1 MKMKTRIKKPQGATL
16 TRADVEVMMHEL
28 RTLAQAEQKIL
39 ADKNAAIRQIDASC
53 APALASIVKQR
64 KPLVAAIQ
72 QWAEA
77 HPEEFA
83 KRKSIEMTHGTVGF
97 RTGTP
102 KLALLNRKWNWQSA
116 LEAVMHLLP
125 AFIRNSPE
133 IDKEALIA
141 QRADDA
147 IAWALPRC
155 GLKVTQDEG
164 FFVDPKLEQVET
176 RKTNVTPLKEA
187 A

>member
-1 MKMKTRIKKPQGATL
+1 MKTRIKRPQGATL
-16 TRADVEVMMHEL
+16 TRADIEIMMGDL
-28 RTLAQAEQKIL
+28 RTLAQREQKIL
-39 ADKNAAIRQIDASC
+39 ADKNAAVQQIEERCKEPLENIA
-53 APALASIVKQR
+53 AAR
-64 KPLVAAIQ
+64 KPLVAVIQ

-83 KRKSIEMTHGTVGF
+83 KRKSIELTHGTVGF

-102 KLALLNRKWNWQSA
+102 RLALLNRKWNWESA
-116 LEAVMHLLP
+116 LEAVKLMLP
-125 AFIRNSPE
+125 AFVRSSPE

-141 QRADDA
+141 QRNDDA

-155 GLKVTQDEG
+155 GLQVRQDEG
-164 FFVDPKLEQVET
+164 FFADPKLEQVET
-176 RKTNVTPLKEA
+176 RETNTTPLKEA